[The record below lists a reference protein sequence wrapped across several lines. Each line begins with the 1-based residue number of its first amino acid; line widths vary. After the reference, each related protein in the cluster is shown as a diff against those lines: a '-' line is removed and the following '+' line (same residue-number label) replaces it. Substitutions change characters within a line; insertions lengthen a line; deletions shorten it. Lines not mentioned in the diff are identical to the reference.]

1 MARRRSSRRPAPSL
15 WYVIAPG
22 QWPAYSF
29 RASSAKEARAAFRH
43 WAGLSRC
50 PRGLSVWPA

>member
-1 MARRRSSRRPAPSL
+1 MARRHAPAPSL

-50 PRGLSVWPA
+50 PRGLAIWPA